1 MNNKNFF
8 QLLWPLILEQFLV
21 MSIGLTDTFM
31 VSYIGEEAISGV
43 SLVDSINILILQ
55 IMAALA
61 TGGAVIISQYL
72 GQKNKE
78 AAIRCSAQLYTVLL
92 IGSLFLM
99 SLVCLFYKQILM
111 IVFGSI
117 EYGVMEAAKIYFIL
131 SAVSYP
137 FVGIYNAGAA
147 SFRALG
153 DSKTSMYSSLVM
165 NIVNIAGNA
174 LLIYVFK
181 MGVLGAAAATLAG
194 RIVSAIWIVY
204 RQQREGCCLRICTKR
219 NFYPVKKLIMSIL
232 MIGIP
237 SGIENG
243 MFQIGKLILSSLTS
257 TLGTTAIAANAV
269 AANATA
275 MSNIPGN
282 ALGLAAI
289 SLVGQSLGAGNR
301 QEARKYGN
309 RIMKVAVIGLAFTNF
324 LVIVLASPVSKLF
337 KLSYEGAH
345 MNNQIMQWF
354 GIFAIPFWA
363 TSFTLPNILR
373 SGGDTRFTMTVSV
386 LSMWICRVILAY
398 ILVLHFNLGLFG
410 IWLAMFIDWVCR
422 SIFFVVRYKSDKWME
437 HNVINYY

>member
-1 MNNKNFF
+1 MNNKKFF

-43 SLVDSINILILQ
+43 SLVDSINVLILQ
-55 IMAALA
+55 IVAALA

-72 GQKNKE
+72 GQKNNK
-78 AAIRCSAQLYTVLL
+78 AASRCSAQLYTVLL

-99 SLVCLFYKQILM
+99 SMVLFFHEPILKM
-111 IVFGSI
+111 VFGTI
-117 EYGVMEAAKIYFIL
+117 APEVMTAAKIYFII

-147 SFRALG
+147 SCRALG
-153 DSKTSMYSSLVM
+153 DSKTAMLSSFVM

-174 LLIYVFK
+174 LLIYVFR
-181 MGVLGAAAATLAG
+181 MGVLGAAVASLIG
-194 RIVSAIWIVY
+194 RAVSAVWIVC
-204 RQQREGCCLRICTKR
+204 RQQREECQLRIHSKQS
-219 NFYPVKKLIMSIL
+219 FYPVKNHIKSIL

-257 TLGTTAIAANAV
+257 TLGTAAIAANAV

-289 SLVGQSLGAGNR
+289 PLVGQSLGAGNR
-301 QEARKYGN
+301 EEAREYGN
-309 RIMKVAVIGLAFTNF
+309 RIMKVAIIGLAITNF
-324 LVIVLASPVSKLF
+324 LVIVLAVPVSKIF
-337 KLSYEGAH
+337 NLSPEGAY
-345 MNNQIMQWF
+345 MNTQIMRWF
-354 GIFAIPFWA
+354 GVFAIPFWA

-373 SGGDTRFTMTVSV
+373 SGGDTRFTMTVSIF
-386 LSMWICRVILAY
+386 SMWICRIILAY
-398 ILVLHFNLGLFG
+398 LFVLHMGLGLLG

-422 SIFFVVRYKSDKWME
+422 SILFVARYKTDKWME
-437 HNVINYY
+437 HRVVKL